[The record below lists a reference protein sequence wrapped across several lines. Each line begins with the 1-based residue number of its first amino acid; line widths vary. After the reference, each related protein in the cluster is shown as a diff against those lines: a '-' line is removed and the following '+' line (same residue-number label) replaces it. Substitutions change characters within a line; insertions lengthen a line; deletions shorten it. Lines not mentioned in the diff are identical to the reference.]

1 MTACS
6 TFRRVFTSLAFAL
19 CVTALVGCRLIT
31 PAELDQYGTKTYEGR
46 SKGQV
51 MRAVI
56 ASLRSQ
62 GYDIASE
69 DDDAGHVKTGPKVVV
84 VTAAST
90 GYGTAAAQAGELAW
104 TIDVEAKSS
113 GAVVHAMPRGYQGGQ
128 AIEATKFNYDYARKA
143 FATLFSEID
152 SELPRAG
159 SAALTNGKVAADQK
173 TFTESKTVLKKT
185 KKSPATPATAPAP
198 AASSP

>member
-1 MTACS
+1 M
-6 TFRRVFTSLAFAL
+6 FRRLLASLGFAL
-19 CVTALVGCRLIT
+19 AVAALVGCRLIT

-51 MRAVI
+51 MRAVL

-62 GYDIASE
+62 GFDIASE

-84 VTAAST
+84 VNAAST
-90 GYGTAAAQAGELAW
+90 GYGTASAQAGELAW

-128 AIEATKFNYDYARKA
+128 AVEATKFNYDYARKA

-152 SELPRAG
+152 SEMPRAG
-159 SAALTNGKVAADQK
+159 SATLTNGKVAGDQK
-173 TFTESKTVLKKT
+173 TFTESKTILKKT
-185 KKSPATPATAPAP
+185 KKSPATPAPAPSAPAP